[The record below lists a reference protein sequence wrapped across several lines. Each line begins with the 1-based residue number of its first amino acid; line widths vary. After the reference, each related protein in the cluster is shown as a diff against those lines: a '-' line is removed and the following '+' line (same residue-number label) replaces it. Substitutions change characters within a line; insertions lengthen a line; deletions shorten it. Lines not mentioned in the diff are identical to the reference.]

1 MTANQNNEICNSD
14 LGLGSFIMR
23 TVHFVLMVAA
33 TVALNCFGQDFDSQ
47 SQSNGIARPEIT
59 QKVLYADWLNYATN
73 NPYTMDLI
81 RQKYTVDSQIAVLQ
95 KQRAEFIAEDHYNT
109 YTNTPY
115 LIIDE
120 AGHNRAYSSRAAYD
134 DEIIGGLIKSSL
146 NINNEIIQQK
156 NLYFAAHGS
165 NVDAS
170 VGEKLAPPGNLRVI
184 NN

>member
-1 MTANQNNEICNSD
+1 MTANQNNKICNFVP
-14 LGLGSFIMR
+14 GVGNFFIR
-23 TVHFVLMVAA
+23 TLLVALMVAS
-33 TVALNCFGQDFDSQ
+33 TVVWNCFGQELGSQ
-47 SQSNGIARPEIT
+47 SQSNGIARPELT
-59 QKVLYADWLNYATN
+59 QKALYAGWLNYATN
-73 NPYTMDLI
+73 NPYTKDLI
-81 RQKYTVDSQIAVLQ
+81 RQKYAFDSQIAVLQ

-120 AGHNRAYSSRAAYD
+120 AGHNRVYASRSAYD

-170 VGEKLAPPGNLRVI
+170 VGTKLAPPGDLRVI

>member
-1 MTANQNNEICNSD
+1 MTANQNNKICNSVPGVGNF
-14 LGLGSFIMR
+14 LMR
-23 TVHFVLMVAA
+23 TILVAVMAGA
-33 TVALNCFGQDFDSQ
+33 TLAWNCFGQELGSQ

-59 QKVLYADWLNYATN
+59 QKAVFGDWLNYATN
-73 NPYTMDLI
+73 NPYTKDLI
-81 RQKYTVDSQIAVLQ
+81 RQKYAVDSQIDVLQ

-109 YTNTPY
+109 YANTPY

-120 AGHNRAYSSRAAYD
+120 AGHNRAYASRAAYD
-134 DEIIGGLIKSSL
+134 DKIIGGLIKSSL

-156 NLYFAAHGS
+156 NLYFAARGS

-170 VGEKLAPPGNLRVI
+170 MGTKLAPPGNLRVI

>member
-1 MTANQNNEICNSD
+1 MTANQNNEICDSVPGIGN
-14 LGLGSFIMR
+14 FIMR
-23 TVHFVLMVAA
+23 TVSVALVAA
-33 TVALNCFGQDFDSQ
+33 ATLALNCFGQDFGSQ
-47 SQSNGIARPEIT
+47 SQSNGIARTEIT
-59 QKVLYADWLNYATN
+59 QKALFGDWLNYATN
-73 NPYTMDLI
+73 NPYTKDLI
-81 RQKYTVDSQIAVLQ
+81 RQKYAVDSQIAVLQ
-95 KQRAEFIAEDHYNT
+95 KQRAEFITEDHYNT

-120 AGHNRAYSSRAAYD
+120 TGHNRAYASRAAYD

-156 NLYFAAHGS
+156 NLYFASHGS

-170 VGEKLAPPGNLRVI
+170 VGTKVAPPDNLRLL